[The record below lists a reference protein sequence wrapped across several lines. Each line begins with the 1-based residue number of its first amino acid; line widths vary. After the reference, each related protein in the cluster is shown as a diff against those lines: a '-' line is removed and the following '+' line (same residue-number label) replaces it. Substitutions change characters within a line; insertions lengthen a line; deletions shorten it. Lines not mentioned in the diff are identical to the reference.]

1 MGEISVLRSRL
12 RPPRVPAGTLA
23 RPELQRACRMGIDQG
38 RLLVVAGAGY
48 GKSLLL
54 AGLVAQL
61 EMPSAWCSCDPRMA
75 APASLFAHLQAAVA
89 EIVPGVGAGLP
100 LEGPPGE
107 LAVAFCNEIDATV
120 CDDLVLVLDDVHLLE
135 GTDAAAVPAALFA
148 DLPPCVRLVLAGRS
162 APAGVPASTAP
173 GVVAID
179 ERQLALGA
187 DEAAALVSAA
197 GIEVP
202 GDRLALLHAQ
212 TEGWAAGL
220 MIAAQAAGPDLEPN
234 GDHEALFA
242 SLADDVLARVDPSM
256 RRFMLDTSVL
266 SRMTPRVGAAVA
278 DVSEEDARR
287 TLDRLAERH
296 LFTQRIGSGGWYRYH
311 HLLGRHLRSRLG
323 AENPGRVRRLHAR
336 AARAWDDEGEPL
348 EALRHEAS
356 AGDVASL
363 ADLLDRHAE
372 ELVRGP
378 GRAEVAARIER
389 VAPGM
394 RAVRPGL
401 LLAHATLLNTSGE
414 FERAFD
420 ATDEAIQR
428 LLDLGEDERAATAL
442 VGLLINMLG
451 SGTPPARRIVSG
463 ERCLHRLGP
472 APARPV
478 ARVAHAMGLAFGGRS
493 AEARRQIDLALAEA
507 GDGAY
512 PVAAYVR
519 IIEAFYLEYPRGR
532 GERAV
537 EMLERS
543 ARELLADPSADPFG
557 YGIYAVGYLP
567 YVLNSLGRHEDA
579 LVASDRFLASLN
591 DRGMAEQ
598 GLRASRWWRLT
609 ALAGLERWA
618 ELQDLVIDVPAALAN
633 AQAGHYGYRY
643 RGPAALLAA
652 HLGEPDTVMAQ
663 ARAAVAEMDGH
674 GRAFDHPWV
683 LCDLSRAARWVHLDD
698 LAVELAASAHR
709 QAVEQDLPW
718 GRARAA
724 LRLALALGPGAE
736 GDPLLADALAV
747 TEEEGFVGL
756 WSRRERADAGEALA
770 WALDRGVGRPSAA
783 ARLAAACGPRVI
795 VDCTRRLA
803 GASVRV
809 RELFAREVAAVPGLP
824 ADALEALMA
833 DRAAEVRA
841 AAGTAR
847 GAVTELG
854 PRLRHRALGG
864 FAVERAGLSVERSA
878 FGREKAR
885 MLLAALLC
893 AGGPVHRE
901 VLLEWLWPDLD
912 AERAAR
918 AFHVTVHALRRALEP
933 ELARGSSSSVV
944 VNEDETYRV
953 VLRDGDAFDLAEF
966 HRLAR
971 PVPGEDPSAR
981 LERLQRADDMW
992 TTGAPYPEWP
1002 YAAWAEAS
1010 RAESERVRTEV
1021 LSELGEALIEA
1032 GHPGAAVSR
1041 CRQLV
1046 EREPERE
1053 EWHRLLM
1060 RAYAA
1065 AGERALAL
1073 RQFHAC
1079 RTILRRE
1086 IGIDIGAASRDL
1098 YREILMSDDAGDE
1111 DREETG

>member
-1 MGEISVLRSRL
+1 VGQISVLRSRL

-23 RPELQRACRMGIDQG
+23 RPALERVCRAGLDHG

-54 AGLVAQL
+54 AGLVTQL
-61 EMPSAWCSCDPRMA
+61 EMPSAWCSCDARMT

-89 EIVPGVGAGLP
+89 EVVPGFGAALP
-100 LEGPPGE
+100 VEGPSGE
-107 LAVAFCNEIDATV
+107 LAVAFCNEIDATLA
-120 CDDLVLVLDDVHLLE
+120 DDLVLVLDDVHLLE
-135 GTDAAAVPAALFA
+135 GTDAASIPATLFA

-162 APAGVPASTAP
+162 APVGVPASTVP

-179 ERQLALGA
+179 ERHLALDR
-187 DEAAALVSAA
+187 DEAAALVTAA

-202 GDRLALLHAQ
+202 HDRVALLHAQ

-220 MIAAQAAGPDLEPN
+220 MIAAQAALPNLEPDA
-234 GDHEALFA
+234 DHEQLFA
-242 SLADDVLARVDPSM
+242 SLADDLLARVDPSV

-278 DVSEEDARR
+278 DVAEGDAGRM
-287 TLDRLAERH
+287 LDHLAERH
-296 LFTQRIGSGGWYRYH
+296 LFTHRIGSGGWYRYH

-323 AENPGRVRRLHAR
+323 AEDPGRVPVLHAR

-348 EALRHEAS
+348 EALRHQAS
-356 AGDVASL
+356 AGDLGAL
-363 ADLLDRHAE
+363 ADLLGAHAE

-378 GRAEVAARIER
+378 GRAEVSALIER
-389 VAPGM
+389 IPPDM
-394 RAVRPGL
+394 RGARPGL
-401 LLAHATLLNTSGE
+401 LLAHATVLNTSGE

-428 LLDLGEDERAATAL
+428 LLDLGDDQRAATAL

-451 SGTPPARRIVSG
+451 AGAPPARRIVSG
-463 ERCLHRLGP
+463 DRCLDRLGP

-493 AEARRQIDLALAEA
+493 AEARRQLDLALAEGGAA
-507 GDGAY
+507 GY

-519 IIEAFYLEYPRGR
+519 IIEAFYLEYPRGH

-543 ARELLADPSADPFG
+543 ARELLGDRSADPFG

-579 LVASDRFLASLN
+579 LVASDRFLAALD

-618 ELQDLVIDVPAALAN
+618 ELQDLISDVPAASLN
-633 AQAGHYGYRY
+633 ARAGHYSYRY

-663 ARAAVAEMDGH
+663 ARAAVTEMHEH
-674 GRAFDHPWV
+674 GSAFDHPWV
-683 LCDLSRAARWVHLDD
+683 LCDLSRAARCVHLDD
-698 LAVELAASAHR
+698 LAVDLAASAHR
-709 QAVEQDLPW
+709 QAVQQDLPW

-724 LRLALALGPGAE
+724 LRLALALGPGAA
-736 GDPLLADALAV
+736 GDPLLAEALSV

-756 WSRRERADAGEALA
+756 WSRRERTDAGEALA
-770 WALDRGVGRPSAA
+770 WALERGVGRPSAA
-783 ARLAAACGPRVI
+783 ARLAAACGPSVI

-803 GASVRV
+803 GAPIPV
-809 RELFAREVAAVPGLP
+809 RELFAHEVAAIPGLP
-824 ADALEALMA
+824 ADALDALMA
-833 DRAAEVRA
+833 DRSAEVRA
-841 AAGTAR
+841 AVSKARSTATGNR
-847 GAVTELG
+847 

-864 FAVERAGLSVERSA
+864 FAVERGGLPVERSA

-885 MLLAALLC
+885 MLLAVLLC
-893 AGGPVHRE
+893 AAAPVHRE
-901 VLLEWLWPDLD
+901 VLCEWLWPDLD

-933 ELARGSSSSVV
+933 ELV
-944 VNEDETYRV
+944 
-953 VLRDGDAFDLAEF
+953 
-966 HRLAR
+966 
-971 PVPGEDPSAR
+971 
-981 LERLQRADDMW
+981 
-992 TTGAPYPEWP
+992 
-1002 YAAWAEAS
+1002 
-1010 RAESERVRTEV
+1010 
-1021 LSELGEALIEA
+1021 
-1032 GHPGAAVSR
+1032 
-1041 CRQLV
+1041 
-1046 EREPERE
+1046 
-1053 EWHRLLM
+1053 
-1060 RAYAA
+1060 
-1065 AGERALAL
+1065 
-1073 RQFHAC
+1073 
-1079 RTILRRE
+1079 
-1086 IGIDIGAASRDL
+1086 
-1098 YREILMSDDAGDE
+1098 
-1111 DREETG
+1111 